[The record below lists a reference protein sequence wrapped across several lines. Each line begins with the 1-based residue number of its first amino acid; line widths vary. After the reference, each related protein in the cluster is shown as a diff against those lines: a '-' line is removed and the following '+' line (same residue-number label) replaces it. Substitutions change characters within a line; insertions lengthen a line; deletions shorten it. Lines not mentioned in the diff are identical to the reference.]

1 MAGTDDITNDDIES
15 RQVMLLEVEQ
25 RSSAILR
32 EKNDLERRADKVI
45 SELSNNI
52 LFLFA
57 FMGGISIYLTI
68 KIPTATAFAIS
79 ILLMC
84 LFLAGTF
91 ILVGMAK
98 SRITLMNAFI
108 QGFTEKYKKVRE
120 DATIL
125 MELEQNRK
133 RWLAANVV
141 DNSEGLVMSMDF
153 FIDRAKNISD
163 AIDFSDFEKHYYKL
177 INLSWVLGGIYIPV
191 VLVLSYFNYYYGQ
204 DSSSLD
210 EARSTWSSG
219 CCLFK
224 NYQYGALLSA

>member
-25 RSSAILR
+25 RNSTILR

-108 QGFTEKYKKVRE
+108 EGFTERYKKVRE
-120 DATIL
+120 DAKT
-125 MELEQNRK
+125 QQ
-133 RWLAANVV
+133 
-141 DNSEGLVMSMDF
+141 F
-153 FIDRAKNISD
+153 
-163 AIDFSDFEKHYYKL
+163 
-177 INLSWVLGGIYIPV
+177 
-191 VLVLSYFNYYYGQ
+191 
-204 DSSSLD
+204 
-210 EARSTWSSG
+210 
-219 CCLFK
+219 
-224 NYQYGALLSA
+224 

>member
-1 MAGTDDITNDDIES
+1 MLRFNSLKLLASFVFFSPFFYLIVPLCALCTNV
-15 RQVMLLEVEQ
+15 VMLLEVEQ
-25 RSSAILR
+25 RNSTILR

-91 ILVGMAK
+91 VLVGMAK
-98 SRITLMNAFI
+98 SRITLMNTFI
-108 QGFTEKYKKVRE
+108 EGFTERYKKVRE

-133 RWLAANVV
+133 RRLAANVV
-141 DNSEGLVMSMDF
+141 DNSEGLVMSTDF

-191 VLVLSYFNYYYGQ
+191 VLVLSYFNYYY
-204 DSSSLD
+204 S
-210 EARSTWSSG
+210 EYF
-219 CCLFK
+219 LF
-224 NYQYGALLSA
+224 L